1 MALESNM
8 SLHHELLTSS
18 SKLREFL
25 DGPGVSQLPEE
36 EVNDMGQCS
45 LLVHAGYAGCFEVI
59 EMLMSYDAN
68 LRSKAKNGGNVV
80 DCLCFRPD
88 TTPELIDLLLQKWIS
103 NFGDEDC
110 KSMLNSVRIHRTG
123 TPLMSA
129 VFAPN
134 VAVSKVLLSYGA
146 KASYA
151 TEDGSCA
158 LDLAAQTGGRDGHRL
173 VSLLLDA
180 NADPNVGAIG
190 PLFLA
195 VQENDEISVRNL
207 LSARAHVDGL
217 KPGASMTPIECASRF
232 GFLRVLK
239 LLLST
244 DDAPRGPV
252 MLTSALKLAQEQQHM
267 DIERILI
274 KAGAG
279 APDTTGKRS
288 VTDVVEESFT
298 WLPVGFR
305 AGSASFQMPQLGVK
319 TISEKGTI
327 CIEEVEECYRIRFQG
342 SVSMTASSISPVRC
356 CPEYDHYYYEVSVEE
371 MDLLMAMGFARNDD
385 TPQETLPGWTPGT
398 YGVHSDDGLLQSNGS
413 CVRVMPSWKVK
424 QGSTVGMGIS
434 WCEAEGEYHLFVTL
448 DGQRQVREVPLPEEK
463 DDIFDLWP
471 VIGADRAATLR
482 VNLGASRPFVYQD
495 QRTEEALRARKGKA
509 LEPAAKKP
517 R

>member
-1 MALESNM
+1 M
-8 SLHHELLTSS
+8 
-18 SKLREFL
+18 
-25 DGPGVSQLPEE
+25 D
-36 EVNDMGQCS
+36 
-45 LLVHAGYAGCFEVI
+45 Y
-59 EMLMSYDAN
+59 
-68 LRSKAKNGGNVV
+68 
-80 DCLCFRPD
+80 LCFRPD

-110 KSMLNSVRIHRTG
+110 KSMLNSVRIHR

-195 VQENDEISVRNL
+195 VQENDEISVQNL
-207 LSARAHVDGL
+207 LSARAHVNGL
-217 KPGASMTPIECASRF
+217 QSASTTPIECASRF

-244 DDAPRGPV
+244 DDAPRGL
-252 MLTSALKLAQEQQHM
+252 MLASALKLAKEQQHM

-274 KAGAG
+274 KAGAPE
-279 APDTTGKRS
+279 AAAKRPA
-288 VTDVVEESFT
+288 TDVVEESFK

-305 AGSASFQMPQLGVK
+305 AGCSSMPQFGVK
-319 TISEKGTI
+319 TTEKGTI

-385 TPQETLPGWTPGT
+385 TAQETLPGWTPGT

-413 CVRVMPSWKVK
+413 CVRCMPSWKVK
-424 QGSTVGMGIS
+424 PGSTVGMGIS

-471 VIGADRAATLR
+471 LVGADRAATLR
-482 VNLGASRPFVYQD
+482 VNLGARPFVYQD
-495 QRTEEALRARKGKA
+495 QRTEEALGVRKGKA

-517 R
+517 RWKEDIMRHGVGWI